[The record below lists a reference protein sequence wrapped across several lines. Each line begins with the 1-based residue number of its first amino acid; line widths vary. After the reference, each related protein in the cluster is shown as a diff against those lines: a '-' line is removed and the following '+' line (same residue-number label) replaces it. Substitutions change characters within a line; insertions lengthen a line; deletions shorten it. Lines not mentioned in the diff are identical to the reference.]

1 MDGLGRQADRTVRP
15 HRRTPVSRGRKV
27 GRLCQERDCR
37 NLRILAKAF
46 RTAFQDRSL
55 SNGRLWK
62 KRVFSLP
69 SPIILPIS
77 AKPTKGMS
85 TAKTSNTRNSLPCTR
100 AQFGDTLPTVAIE
113 ADRCILKNLETGKH
127 NRKKRG
133 LQKRKPPEVSGERQS
148 RVAGL
153 SSVMTERDDL
163 CGFPS
168 LEAGR
173 LYHRKGGSAS
183 G

>member
-62 KRVFSLP
+62 KSVFSLP

-85 TAKTSNTRNSLPCTR
+85 TAKTSNTRVEFPAMFPRPIRRYSAEKTGGDRGRSLHP
-100 AQFGDTLPTVAIE
+100 QE
-113 ADRCILKNLETGKH
+113 
-127 NRKKRG
+127 
-133 LQKRKPPEVSGERQS
+133 S
-148 RVAGL
+148 
-153 SSVMTERDDL
+153 
-163 CGFPS
+163 
-168 LEAGR
+168 
-173 LYHRKGGSAS
+173 
-183 G
+183 